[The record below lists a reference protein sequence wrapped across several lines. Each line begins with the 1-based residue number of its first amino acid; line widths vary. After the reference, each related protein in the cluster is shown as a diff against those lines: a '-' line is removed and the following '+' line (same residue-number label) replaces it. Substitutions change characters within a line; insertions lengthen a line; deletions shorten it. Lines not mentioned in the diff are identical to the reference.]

1 MNPMDTYQSSGAT
14 LVFLVFHVAL
24 AVSLWKMASRVHE
37 EPKWFALVPV
47 LNIVLFLKLAKR
59 PLWWLILLLIPVVNF
74 VTLVAAAM
82 PLCERFGL
90 NKWWAL
96 AMLISPLNII
106 LLLYLAFGTEGAGS
120 APKAPPTTPA
130 AT

>member
-1 MNPMDTYQSSGAT
+1 MDLYDSSGAT
-14 LVFLVFHVAL
+14 LVFLAFHVAL
-24 AVSLWKMASRVHE
+24 AAALWKMASRTHE

-59 PLWWLILLLIPVVNF
+59 PIWWLILLLIPLVNF

-96 AMLISPLNII
+96 AMLVSPINII
-106 LLLYLAFGTEGAGS
+106 LLLYLAYGTEAS
-120 APKAPPTTPA
+120 APGAKPPQVPPA
-130 AT
+130 APQA